1 MAPVEPQSQQG
12 CPIMNAPLIRNGSN
26 ASANPHRFTGR
37 HVVVSGGAAGVGA
50 EACRLFA
57 AEGALLS
64 IIDIQTSLAEALAE
78 QLMEQGA
85 EAMAI
90 AADIS
95 DEAAVERAIRIAVD
109 RFGPVDILFNHA
121 GTLVVKPFHET
132 SLEEWRRLF
141 AVNVESMFLMSR
153 AVIPSMIARGGG
165 VIVNTSSISANLA
178 TPMEVL
184 YCASKAACTMITKG
198 IATEYRDQ
206 FIRCNAVCPG
216 FIRTAHGLREIDIL
230 KSYGVDVTETGIAEL
245 QGRICEPI
253 EVARA
258 ALFLAS
264 NDASFINGETLFVD
278 NGMMVR
284 T

>member
-1 MAPVEPQSQQG
+1 
-12 CPIMNAPLIRNGSN
+12 MNAPLMRTNE
-26 ASANPHRFTGR
+26 AAARRFTGR
-37 HVVVSGGAAGVGA
+37 HVVVSGGAAGVGS

-64 IIDIQTSLAEALAE
+64 IIDVQKNVAEALAE
-78 QLMEQGA
+78 ELIETGA
-85 EAMAI
+85 EAIAI
-90 AADIS
+90 SADVS
-95 DEAAVERAIRIAVD
+95 DESAVERSIRIAVD
-109 RFGPVDILFNHA
+109 RFGPVDVLFNHA

-132 SLEEWRRLF
+132 TLEEWRRMF

-153 AVIPSMIARGGG
+153 AVLPSMIERGGG

-184 YCASKAACTMITKG
+184 YCASKAACSMITKG

-206 FIRCNAVCPG
+206 NIRCNAVCPG
-216 FIRTAHGLREIDIL
+216 FIRTAHGMREIDIL
-230 KSYGVDVTETGIAEL
+230 KSYGVDVSESGIAEL
-245 QGRICEPI
+245 QGRICEPV

>member
-1 MAPVEPQSQQG
+1 
-12 CPIMNAPLIRNGSN
+12 MNAPTI
-26 ASANPHRFTGR
+26 AVKETSAVVTARRFVGR

-64 IIDIQTSLAEALAE
+64 IIDIQLELAAALAE
-78 QLMEQGA
+78 ELMEAGV
-85 EAMAI
+85 EVMAV
-90 AADIS
+90 AADVS
-95 DEAAVERAIRIAVD
+95 DETSVERAIRMAVD

-132 SLEEWRRLF
+132 SLDEWRRMF

-153 AVIPSMIARGGG
+153 AVLPSMIARGGG
-165 VIVNTSSISANLA
+165 VFVNTSSISANLA

-184 YCASKAACTMITKG
+184 YCASKAACSMITKG

-206 FIRCNAVCPG
+206 NIRCNAVCPG

-230 KSYGVDVTETGIAEL
+230 KSYGVDVSEAGIAEL

-264 NDASFINGETLFVD
+264 SDASFINGETLFVD